1 MDLSVFEANK
11 IMFPSNSLEDNHQF
25 SYLKNRKKIH
35 NIFFGFEI
43 KLIMAV
49 ITEKTLEEILSYL
62 EKSINN
68 LAKEAFENLEFDD
81 ESNAEEF
88 LENQYDI
95 RLENLLVGKSSS
107 IHHLESGMKNKIIQR
122 KQKIFEQISKQHKN

>member
-1 MDLSVFEANK
+1 MNST
-11 IMFPSNSLEDNHQF
+11 NSLEDDYQF

-35 NIFFGFEI
+35 NIFFGFKI

-49 ITEKTLEEILSYL
+49 LTEKSLEEILSYL

-68 LAKEAFENLEFDD
+68 LAKEAFENLEFD
-81 ESNAEEF
+81 EKSHAEEF
-88 LENQYDI
+88 LQNQYDI
-95 RLENLLVGKSSS
+95 RLENLLVGKNSG

-122 KQKIFEQISKQHKN
+122 KQMIFEQISKQYKN